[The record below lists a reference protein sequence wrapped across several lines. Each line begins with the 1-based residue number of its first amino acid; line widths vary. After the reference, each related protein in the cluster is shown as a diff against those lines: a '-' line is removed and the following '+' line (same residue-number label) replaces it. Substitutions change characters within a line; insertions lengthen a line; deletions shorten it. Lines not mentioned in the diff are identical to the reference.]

1 MKKSHRTWLA
11 VPPEEK
17 DEASQAHPRLDNG
30 QNAIG
35 WDKEHK
41 LWYARPGVE
50 LDNFERWLP
59 RPHDM
64 SMNSDDP
71 VTEFA
76 QVLEDAGLVLKGLP
90 VMDGSWQRV
99 PTKNDKKGSKSGAYK
114 GFLDGRP
121 AGSYRD
127 YRSADEKPV
136 TWVYSGGNDMDPLAR
151 LHLRAHAQQTRED
164 NARELAQQ
172 YNRQAGYATRYVS
185 RLPQATTAP
194 YLTRKGVDAVPGV
207 RINPKGELV
216 IPFSNAQGQIRSYQR
231 IPETGGKDARILK
244 DSEKTGNWFAMG
256 TPVNGQPLLFAEGYA
271 TAASLHE
278 ASGLP
283 VLMTIDA
290 GNMIAVAQN
299 ARAVWPDSPFIFCA
313 DNDHQLKNPRTGE
326 PENKGIISAL
336 KAAELTNG
344 QIIVPAFTLDELNQK
359 LTDFNDLDVSRGR
372 EVFHQEINVQLI
384 SAGVETPFSSEPH
397 IHKALTR
404 AGITSP
410 SVQETIMQKEDV
422 PENRP
427 VPQAAPTEPA
437 AGATPLNTGS
447 DARDPLFIVAELKAH
462 FVGLVRGT
470 DSPASFSENILR
482 LQQELNHVR
491 ETDQYT
497 SVYVSEAQ
505 AAFDRLTSGTPAGMP
520 EPGRVSSAM
529 STLSD
534 ISRTLQNNG
543 YSDVTT
549 FPSHLENLYIR
560 LADGEMTRRQFESDV
575 RMLRSELGRAERSGE
590 FSPTDL
596 RAVQDLFGRLDQV
609 AAQHSMQGMS
619 PAVTDRDID
628 QPVRDNAIAP
638 VADNAN
644 QAVAPVPASA
654 PAPAHDQEPQAA
666 RDYARYSN
674 GELDAATLLQKVD
687 ADPAYKAALLSV
699 LAQNAGDMQ
708 FNGQQI
714 DVAAFAEDSLRGLAS
729 QAQADAVHALRA
741 QVTQDYARYGNGE
754 LDAAALLQKVD
765 TDPAYKAALL
775 SVLAQN
781 AGDMQFNGQKI
792 DATAFAEA
800 SLQSLVSEAR
810 VDAAYARREAA
821 PEAPGAAP
829 EVPQPVSSEL
839 AHDQGQQASRDLSR
853 FIRSEIDAATL
864 LQNAEADPAY
874 RAGLLAMF
882 EQTGR
887 DLQAQGHDID
897 IATYA
902 EKTLRDLT
910 GEIRMDEPV
919 ATSSPVAS
927 ESVMPGQEN
936 STEQPAIT
944 GQEAGLSREH
954 PGDTPPASLQ
964 TQSVSDAGTSPQV
977 KDDTVPVIDLS
988 VLATNAGDDREPEM
1002 PFIDMSAF
1010 AKEKPDPTRPAAEEA
1025 QSQEH
1030 AATQSAERKE
1040 ATDETTSPA
1049 EETDGIVYG
1058 PRRPDAPRRED
1069 LEQIIKG
1076 LTWEMLKN
1084 NTQIFRLDGED
1095 AFRDLGNRLEMCSGA
1110 SQDDRKVLA
1119 ALVTAAKFYGGVI
1132 ELTGSPEFKEN
1143 AMRLIITHDLE
1154 IRMKLPAQRTQL
1166 EEMRKQMGTS
1176 QDAVVTHMPTPDLNR
1191 QTPTGEPAAAPQA
1204 TATPEQPNPVPPSDV
1219 PPGPQPQVPPG
1230 PDASS
1235 PATGASATPPKPEP
1249 GDKSSP
1255 QVQSP
1260 ATADAI
1266 KVQEMPVEPAPSALS
1281 PGQSVTAVLKNF
1293 GEAMYENKEQRG
1305 HSFFIELENRG
1316 GSHTYWGQDLRKLV
1330 EHHKAGDVVTLTLN
1344 SRDSWLVPG
1353 EEKERVK
1360 NDWSL
1365 VAAPTGIAVS
1375 HIRPE
1380 QGQQLLSFPVDT
1392 FGKLT
1397 QQIRMAWP
1405 DHMADLKLPP
1415 RFEDRL
1421 FYLGED
1427 RHPLMAPQ
1435 SAAGITS
1442 PGQSAPA
1449 SLTPVMASMNNQ
1461 SDQIDLLLIQS
1472 AGEHLQGVVRLNGT
1486 LYPALATPTADSS
1499 QLVINAITDQGP
1511 RFAGYGQAVN
1521 FEPDGTTRAAPQLMT
1536 FHLKGREEDTPL
1548 PARLYTPEKQDDSLF
1563 QRLGFEQTWKQW
1575 DDARKPEGRQEK
1587 ALHQE
1592 HSHSPG
1598 R

>member
-17 DEASQAHPRLDNG
+17 DEASKAHPRLDNG
-30 QNAIG
+30 QNAIV

-50 LDNFERWLP
+50 LNNFERWLP

-71 VTEFA
+71 VIEFA
-76 QVLEDAGLVLKGLP
+76 QKLEDAGLVIKGLP
-90 VMDGSWQRV
+90 VMDGTWQRV
-99 PTKNDKKGSKSGAYK
+99 PTKNDKKGSKSGAYR

-127 YRSADEKPV
+127 YRSADEKPIP
-136 TWVYSGGNDMDPLAR
+136 WVYSGGNDMDPLAR

-164 NARELAQQ
+164 NARELEQQ

-194 YLTRKGVDAVPGV
+194 YLTRKGVDAAPGV

-256 TPVNGQPLLFAEGYA
+256 TPVNGKPLLFAEGYA

-344 QIIVPAFTLDELNQK
+344 QIIVPTFTLDELNQK

-372 EVFHQEINVQLI
+372 AVFHEEINVQLI
-384 SAGVETPFSSEPH
+384 SAGVETPFSSQPH
-397 IHKALTR
+397 IREALTR

-410 SVQETIMQKEDV
+410 SVQETTM
-422 PENRP
+422 ENEENP
-427 VPQAAPTEPA
+427 
-437 AGATPLNTGS
+437 GATTASGNES
-447 DARDPLFIVAELKAH
+447 
-462 FVGLVRGT
+462 
-470 DSPASFSENILR
+470 SPQPSL
-482 LQQELNHVR
+482 
-491 ETDQYT
+491 
-497 SVYVSEAQ
+497 SEAKP
-505 AAFDRLTSGTPAGMP
+505 ALTTEQG
-520 EPGRVSSAM
+520 
-529 STLSD
+529 
-534 ISRTLQNNG
+534 Q
-543 YSDVTT
+543 
-549 FPSHLENLYIR
+549 
-560 LADGEMTRRQFESDV
+560 Q
-575 RMLRSELGRAERSGE
+575 
-590 FSPTDL
+590 
-596 RAVQDLFGRLDQV
+596 AVQD
-609 AAQHSMQGMS
+609 
-619 PAVTDRDID
+619 
-628 QPVRDNAIAP
+628 
-638 VADNAN
+638 
-644 QAVAPVPASA
+644 
-654 PAPAHDQEPQAA
+654 
-666 RDYARYSN
+666 YARLQN
-674 GELDAATLLQKVD
+674 LELDAATLLQKAE
-687 ADPAYKAALLSV
+687 ADPAYKAGLTALFEQQGQELKASGHNIDTATFV
-699 LAQNAGDMQ
+699 ETAFRDLANEASFDTRYA
-708 FNGQQI
+708 QQT
-714 DVAAFAEDSLRGLAS
+714 AAD
-729 QAQADAVHALRA
+729 
-741 QVTQDYARYGNGE
+741 
-754 LDAAALLQKVD
+754 DAAARPSPTSVTSQDINWQDVMRDVATGLGANIPDNATVSDIFTVLD
-765 TDPAYKAALL
+765 TFT
-775 SVLAQN
+775 VL
-781 AGDMQFNGQKI
+781 NGQASSPSAI
-792 DATAFAEA
+792 PETNWSEVVRDVATGLGVQIPENATPAEM
-800 SLQSLVSEAR
+800 
-810 VDAAYARREAA
+810 AAILNGETPESTQAA
-821 PEAPGAAP
+821 NSAP
-829 EVPQPVSSEL
+829 EVPLPVTSAVPEAPEPITAPPASAVIPPPSPAPADVVDMTAIQVAGATAPQASAAESSAPMTLADFQNGFAELKSQHRVLIENAAHLDPDLFMKEMFRLGSEL
-839 AHDQGQQASRDLSR
+839 DAQRNLWMSADAYMPGAEPDRGTRELEATVNT
-853 FIRSEIDAATL
+853 IWEAKLDAAQDSETPEKLRQGFENAFSAVEKRYQRL
-864 LQNAEADPAY
+864 LN
-874 RAGLLAMF
+874 
-882 EQTGR
+882 QTGDINPADVAR
-887 DLQAQGHDID
+887 QLQDIREDRQSLTTGARTAGVEAYPGNSPEQAGQHLDARCRELESQLYQHVAANASVQQPGTTTAFSDLEQGKPRILTMEDPVEFVLTEENTGPQTTPPGQSTPEPKQPDLAVDDATTTTEQAAQKKPSPEMAID
-897 IATYA
+897 MAQATEA
-902 EKTLRDLT
+902 ETST
-910 GEIRMDEPV
+910 
-919 ATSSPVAS
+919 AQTTSSP
-927 ESVMPGQEN
+927 G
-936 STEQPAIT
+936 TEA
-944 GQEAGLSREH
+944 
-954 PGDTPPASLQ
+954 TPQ
-964 TQSVSDAGTSPQV
+964 
-977 KDDTVPVIDLS
+977 
-988 VLATNAGDDREPEM
+988 
-1002 PFIDMSAF
+1002 
-1010 AKEKPDPTRPAAEEA
+1010 EEA
-1025 QSQEH
+1025 
-1030 AATQSAERKE
+1030 
-1040 ATDETTSPA
+1040 
-1049 EETDGIVYG
+1049 DGIVYG
-1058 PRRPDAPRRED
+1058 PRRPDAPKKED
-1069 LEQIIKG
+1069 LEKIIQG
-1076 LTWEMLKN
+1076 LTWEMQKN
-1084 NTQIFRLDGED
+1084 NTQIFRLDGQD

-1119 ALVTAAKFYGGVI
+1119 ALITAAKFYGGVI

-1166 EEMRKQMGTS
+1166 EEMRKQMAPS

-1191 QTPTGEPAAAPQA
+1191 QTPNEAPVTAPQA
-1204 TATPEQPNPVPPSDV
+1204 TAKPDQAPPVPPSAV

-1235 PATGASATPPKPEP
+1235 PTPATSTAAVPPTPVP
-1249 GDKSSP
+1249 GDKPSQ
-1255 QVQSP
+1255 QVPSP
-1260 ATADAI
+1260 AAADAI

-1316 GSHTYWGQDLRKLV
+1316 GSHTYWGQDLRNLV
-1330 EHHKAGDVVTLTLN
+1330 ERHKTGDVVTLTLN
-1344 SRDSWLVPG
+1344 GRDSWLVPG
-1353 EEKERVK
+1353 EQKERVK

-1365 VAAPTGIAVS
+1365 VAASTGIAVS
-1375 HIRPE
+1375 HARPE
-1380 QGQQLLSFPVDT
+1380 QGQQLQSFPVDT

-1397 QQIRMAWP
+1397 QQIRLAWP
-1405 DHMADLKLPP
+1405 DHMTDLKLPP

-1427 RHPLMAPQ
+1427 RHPVMAPQ

-1442 PGQSAPA
+1442 PGQDAPGR
-1449 SLTPVMASMNNQ
+1449 LTPVMASMNNQ
-1461 SDQIDLLLIQS
+1461 SNEIDLLLVQS

-1486 LYPALATPTADSS
+1486 LYPALATPTADNS

-1536 FHLKGREEDTPL
+1536 FHLKGREEETPL
-1548 PARLYTPEKQDDSLF
+1548 PARLYTPEKQDDALF

>member
-17 DEASQAHPRLDNG
+17 DEASKAHPRLDNG
-30 QNAIG
+30 QNAIV

-50 LDNFERWLP
+50 LNNFERWLP

-71 VTEFA
+71 VIEFA
-76 QVLEDAGLVLKGLP
+76 QKLEDAGLVLKGLP
-90 VMDGSWQRV
+90 VMDGTWQRV
-99 PTKNDKKGSKSGAYK
+99 PTKNDKKGSKSGAYR

-127 YRSADEKPV
+127 YRSADEKPIP
-136 TWVYSGGNDMDPLAR
+136 WVYSGGNDMDPLAR
-151 LHLRAHAQQTRED
+151 LHLRAHSQQTRED
-164 NARELAQQ
+164 SARELEQQ

-194 YLTRKGVDAVPGV
+194 YLTRKGVDAAPGV

-256 TPVNGQPLLFAEGYA
+256 TPVNGKPLLFAEGYA

-384 SAGVETPFSSEPH
+384 STGVETPFSSEPH
-397 IHKALTR
+397 IHAALTR

-410 SVQETIMQKEDV
+410 SVQETTMENEENPGVTTTSGHESSPQPSL
-422 PENRP
+422 PEARP
-427 VPQAAPTEPA
+427 ALTTEQGLQAVQDYTRLQNLELDAATLLQRAEADPA
-437 AGATPLNTGS
+437 YKAGLTA
-447 DARDPLFIVAELKAH
+447 LFEQQGLELKASGH
-462 FVGLVRGT
+462 NIDTATFVETAFRDLANE
-470 DSPASFSENILR
+470 ASFDTR
-482 LQQELNHVR
+482 YAQQTAADDAAAR
-491 ETDQYT
+491 PSPT
-497 SVYVSEAQ
+497 SVTSQDINWQDVMRDVATGLGANIPDNATVSDIFTVLDTFTVLNGQASSPSAIPETNWSEVVRDVATGLGVQIPENATPAEMAAILNGETPESTQ
-505 AAFDRLTSGTPAGMP
+505 AANSAP
-520 EPGRVSSAM
+520 EVPQPVSS
-529 STLSD
+529 
-534 ISRTLQNNG
+534 
-543 YSDVTT
+543 
-549 FPSHLENLYIR
+549 E
-560 LADGEMTRRQFESDV
+560 
-575 RMLRSELGRAERSGE
+575 
-590 FSPTDL
+590 
-596 RAVQDLFGRLDQV
+596 
-609 AAQHSMQGMS
+609 
-619 PAVTDRDID
+619 
-628 QPVRDNAIAP
+628 
-638 VADNAN
+638 
-644 QAVAPVPASA
+644 
-654 PAPAHDQEPQAA
+654 PAHDHEQQAA

-674 GELDAATLLQKVD
+674 GELDAAALLQKVD

-699 LAQNAGDMQ
+699 L
-708 FNGQQI
+708 
-714 DVAAFAEDSLRGLAS
+714 
-729 QAQADAVHALRA
+729 
-741 QVTQDYARYGNGE
+741 T
-754 LDAAALLQKVD
+754 
-765 TDPAYKAALL
+765 
-775 SVLAQN
+775 QN

-792 DATAFAEA
+792 DAAAFAEA

-810 VDAAYARREAA
+810 VDAAYASRETA
-821 PEAPGAAP
+821 PEAPGTAP
-829 EVPQPVSSEL
+829 EEPQPVSSEP
-839 AHDQGQQASRDLSR
+839 AHDPEQQAASDLSR

-874 RAGLLAMF
+874 RAGLLALF

-887 DLQAQGHDID
+887 DLQAQGHNID
-897 IATYA
+897 PATYA

-919 ATSSPVAS
+919 ATSSPVTS
-927 ESVMPGQEN
+927 ESVMPDQEN
-936 STEQPAIT
+936 STEQPAVT

-964 TQSVSDAGTSPQV
+964 TQSVSDATTSPQV

-988 VLATNAGDDREPEM
+988 ALAMNAGDDREPEM

-1025 QSQEH
+1025 HTQEQ
-1030 AATQSAERKE
+1030 AATQSTDRKE
-1040 ATDETTSPA
+1040 ATDEATGPA

-1166 EEMRKQMGTS
+1166 EEMRKQMAPS

-1191 QTPTGEPAAAPQA
+1191 QTPNGAQVTAPQA
-1204 TATPEQPNPVPPSDV
+1204 TATPDQVPPVPPSAV
-1219 PPGPQPQVPPG
+1219 PPGPQPQVPSG

-1235 PATGASATPPKPEP
+1235 PTSATSAAAVPPVPEP
-1249 GDKSSP
+1249 GDKPSQ

-1260 ATADAI
+1260 AAADAI

-1316 GSHTYWGQDLRKLV
+1316 GSHTYWGQDLRSLV
-1330 EHHKAGDVVTLTLN
+1330 ERHKAGDVVTLTLN
-1344 SRDSWLVPG
+1344 GRDSWLVPG

-1365 VAAPTGIAVS
+1365 VAASTGIAVS
-1375 HIRPE
+1375 HARPE
-1380 QGQQLLSFPVDT
+1380 QGQQLQSFPVDT

-1397 QQIRMAWP
+1397 QQIRQAWP
-1405 DHMADLKLPP
+1405 DHMTDLKLPP

-1427 RHPLMAPQ
+1427 RHPVMAPQ

-1442 PGQSAPA
+1442 PGQDAPGR
-1449 SLTPVMASMNNQ
+1449 LTPVMASMNSQ
-1461 SDQIDLLLIQS
+1461 SNEIDLLLVQS

-1486 LYPALATPTADSS
+1486 LYPALATPTADNS

-1536 FHLKGREEDTPL
+1536 FHLKGREEETPL
-1548 PARLYTPEKQDDSLF
+1548 PARLYTPEKQDDALF